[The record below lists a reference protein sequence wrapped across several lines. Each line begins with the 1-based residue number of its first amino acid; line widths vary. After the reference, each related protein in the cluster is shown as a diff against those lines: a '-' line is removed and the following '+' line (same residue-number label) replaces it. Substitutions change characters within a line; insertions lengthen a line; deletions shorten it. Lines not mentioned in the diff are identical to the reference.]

1 MAKLYLRLEN
11 DDGSFREYRKDKVK
25 AYWVKEALK
34 HSQKVDELNKK
45 DNGIGVLEER
55 LRFTCEVFG
64 DKDLTPESILNGMEA
79 DELFQKLDE
88 IYWTVMGRKEEAPA
102 QGKP

>member
-11 DDGSFREYRKDKVK
+11 DDGSFREYRKEKVK

-34 HSQKVDELNKK
+34 HSKKVDDMTKK
-45 DNGIGVLEER
+45 GNEIGVLEER

-64 DKDLTPESILNGMEA
+64 DKELTPELILNGLDA
-79 DELFQKLDE
+79 DELMPRLDE
-88 IYWTVMGRKEEAPA
+88 IFMTVMGRKEEAPA